1 MKIKKILSLIL
12 LTLLFSSA
20 LYAAEKIKI
29 LLKVNNKIITNIDVE
44 DEYRYLLTLN
54 AQLKNIN
61 KKDLLQFAKSSVIKE
76 KIKEIELDK
85 YFDLKQK
92 NSEYLNE
99 IVKNFYK
106 KLNFNNLDEFKIYL
120 NNNKLKLE
128 SVEYKL
134 QIETMWN
141 ELIYNKYKNQ
151 VNINEKK
158 IKEEINNF
166 KKNKKQESY
175 NLSEIVFTLENSDS
189 LDSKF
194 YDLKKAID
202 EKGFKNVATIYS
214 ISDTSKFGGDIG
226 WIDESQ
232 LSKEILKEIKS
243 IKIGQITKPI
253 SIPGGLLIIKLN
265 EKKIKSLEFDSEGE
279 LKKRLVNEK
288 NRQLSQFSSIYFNKI
303 KYNMF
308 INEL

>member
-1 MKIKKILSLIL
+1 MRIKKILSLTL
-12 LTLLFSSA
+12 LLLLFSNA
-20 LYAAEKIKI
+20 LYAAEKVKI
-29 LLKVNNKIITNIDVE
+29 LLKINNKIITNIDVE
-44 DEYRYLLTLN
+44 DEYKYLLTLN
-54 AQLKNIN
+54 KQLKNIN

-85 YFDLKQK
+85 YFDLEQR
-92 NSEYLNE
+92 NSEYLEE

-106 KLNFNNLDEFKIYL
+106 KLNFDNLNEFKIYL
-120 NNNKLKLE
+120 NNNKLTLD

-141 ELIYNKYKNQ
+141 ELIFNKYKDQ
-151 VNINEKK
+151 VNVNEKI
-158 IKEEINNF
+158 IKEEINNI

-175 NLSEIVFTLENSDS
+175 NLSEIVFSLESSDS
-189 LDSKF
+189 LESKF
-194 YDLKKAID
+194 KDLKKAIN

-253 SIPGGLLIIKLN
+253 SIPGGQLIIKVN
-265 EKKIKSLEFDSEGE
+265 EKKNKSLEFDSEGE

-308 INEL
+308 LNEL

>member
-1 MKIKKILSLIL
+1 MRIKKILSLIL
-12 LTLLFSSA
+12 LILLFSSA

-85 YFDLKQK
+85 YFDLEQR
-92 NSEYLNE
+92 NSEYLDE

-120 NNNKLKLE
+120 NNNKLKLD

-158 IKEEINNF
+158 IKEEINNI
-166 KKNKKQESY
+166 KKNKKQETY

-265 EKKIKSLEFDSEGE
+265 EKKIKSLEFDTEGE

>member
-1 MKIKKILSLIL
+1 MRIKKILSLTL
-12 LTLLFSSA
+12 LVLLFSNT
-20 LYAAEKIKI
+20 LYAAEKNKI

-44 DEYRYLLTLN
+44 DEYKYLLTLN
-54 AQLKNIN
+54 KQLKNIN

-85 YFDLKQK
+85 YFDLEQGDSK
-92 NSEYLNE
+92 YLEE
-99 IVKNFYK
+99 IVENFYK

-120 NNNKLKLE
+120 KNNKLTLNNVK
-128 SVEYKL
+128 YKL

-141 ELIYNKYKNQ
+141 ELIFSKYKNQ

-158 IKEEINNF
+158 IKEEINII
-166 KKNKKQESY
+166 KKNKKQETY
-175 NLSEIVFTLENSDS
+175 NLSEIVFNLENSDS
-189 LDSKF
+189 LESKF
-194 YDLKKAID
+194 NDLKKAID

-214 ISDTSKFGGDIG
+214 VSDTSKFGGDIG

-232 LSKEILKEIKS
+232 ISKEILKEIKS

-253 SIPGGLLIIKLN
+253 SIPGGQLIIKVN
-265 EKKIKSLEFDSEGE
+265 EKKIKSLEFDTEKE
-279 LKKRLVNEK
+279 FKKRLVNEK
-288 NRQLSQFSSIYFNKI
+288 NRQLSQFSSIYFNKV

>member
-85 YFDLKQK
+85 YFDLEQR
-92 NSEYLNE
+92 NSEYLDE

-158 IKEEINNF
+158 IKEEINNI

>member
-1 MKIKKILSLIL
+1 MKIKKILFLIL
-12 LTLLFSSA
+12 LLLLFSNA

-54 AQLKNIN
+54 KQLKNIN

-85 YFDLKQK
+85 YFDLEQGDSK
-92 NSEYLNE
+92 YLEE
-99 IVKNFYK
+99 IVENFYK

-120 NNNKLKLE
+120 KNNKLTLNNVK
-128 SVEYKL
+128 YKL

-141 ELIYNKYKNQ
+141 ELIFNKYKNQ
-151 VNINEKK
+151 INVNEKI
-158 IKEEINNF
+158 IKEEINNI

-175 NLSEIVFTLENSDS
+175 NLSEIVFSLENSDS
-189 LDSKF
+189 LESKF
-194 YDLKKAID
+194 KDLKKAID

-253 SIPGGLLIIKLN
+253 SIPGGQLIIKVN
-265 EKKIKSLEFDSEGE
+265 EKKIKSLEFDTEKE
-279 LKKRLVNEK
+279 FKKRLVNEK
-288 NRQLSQFSSIYFNKI
+288 NRQLSQFSSIYFNKV